1 MLLKRQG
8 YDAHICQRLTDVA
21 GRLDEHV
28 GVILLTEEA
37 LATDLAPLSEALLA
51 QPTWS
56 DIPLVLLAGRQAGI
70 ARSGDTI
77 RRRLPDR
84 VNNVVLLERPLS
96 SESLVSAID
105 SAMRARQ
112 KQFEIRDRILE
123 LDAQHAQMRVLLEH
137 LPVGVAFVDTDHK
150 TLVSN
155 PAFRRFTP
163 TGAVPSQLPDGEE
176 RWIGYDHT
184 GDRIKR
190 DQFVTVRALRGE
202 TVEGSEFLFHP
213 LQGDDVW
220 TRVSGVP
227 LKGPDGAVTGSISVI
242 VDIDA
247 QKRAQ
252 LELAEAAQKLER
264 EVQARTQDLQNA
276 LDRLQAE
283 AAERERAENALRQSQ
298 KMEAVGQLTGGIAHD
313 FNNMLTGVIGAL
325 DIMKRRMAS
334 GRLDDL
340 DRFMDAASTSA
351 QRAAGLTARLLAFS
365 RRQSLDS
372 KATDVNALVLSL
384 EDLLRRT
391 TSYVGKQQRAKASR
405 SRCAECNRR

>member
-176 RWIGYDHT
+176 RWIGYLGT
-184 GDRIKR
+184 NMAMITKPF
-190 DQFVTVRALRGE
+190 QIEILSA
-202 TVEGSEFLFHP
+202 
-213 LQGDDVW
+213 
-220 TRVSGVP
+220 
-227 LKGPDGAVTGSISVI
+227 KI
-242 VDIDA
+242 
-247 QKRAQ
+247 
-252 LELAEAAQKLER
+252 R
-264 EVQARTQDLQNA
+264 E
-276 LDRLQAE
+276 
-283 AAERERAENALRQSQ
+283 
-298 KMEAVGQLTGGIAHD
+298 
-313 FNNMLTGVIGAL
+313 ML
-325 DIMKRRMAS
+325 
-334 GRLDDL
+334 
-340 DRFMDAASTSA
+340 
-351 QRAAGLTARLLAFS
+351 
-365 RRQSLDS
+365 
-372 KATDVNALVLSL
+372 N
-384 EDLLRRT
+384 
-391 TSYVGKQQRAKASR
+391 
-405 SRCAECNRR
+405 

>member
-1 MLLKRQG
+1 MHRNASEGHRVLISAPYGRDADSVALLLKRQG

-137 LPVGVAFVDTDHK
+137 LPVGVAFV
-150 TLVSN
+150 LI
-155 PAFRRFTP
+155 PR
-163 TGAVPSQLPDGEE
+163 
-176 RWIGYDHT
+176 
-184 GDRIKR
+184 
-190 DQFVTVRALRGE
+190 
-202 TVEGSEFLFHP
+202 
-213 LQGDDVW
+213 
-220 TRVSGVP
+220 
-227 LKGPDGAVTGSISVI
+227 
-242 VDIDA
+242 
-247 QKRAQ
+247 
-252 LELAEAAQKLER
+252 EAAPSFR
-264 EVQARTQDLQNA
+264 N
-276 LDRLQAE
+276 
-283 AAERERAENALRQSQ
+283 
-298 KMEAVGQLTGGIAHD
+298 
-313 FNNMLTGVIGAL
+313 
-325 DIMKRRMAS
+325 
-334 GRLDDL
+334 
-340 DRFMDAASTSA
+340 DAAPLF
-351 QRAAGLTARLLAFS
+351 RELLAP
-365 RRQSLDS
+365 
-372 KATDVNALVLSL
+372 
-384 EDLLRRT
+384 
-391 TSYVGKQQRAKASR
+391 
-405 SRCAECNRR
+405 